1 MRELKTP
8 TTLRNTIRLEGKAA
22 PWKMQIDVRDVI
34 DSPMMHIFYGKLV
47 INWKVD
53 RNLFRLYQVTIT
65 SYFLRVVFS
74 AQKNAMNQISHFS
87 SKCFKILKFNALSIR
102 GTSNEIVILYYFKAR
117 SNRAFFP
124 PSSQLKHIARKNAEF
139 KISNSFFPR
148 SHIVY
153 QYMPCSSQSIK
164 ILKIRRPTENDL

>member
-74 AQKNAMNQISHFS
+74 AQKNVMNQISHFS

-117 SNRAFFP
+117 SNHAFFP

-148 SHIVY
+148 SHIVC
-153 QYMPCSSQSIK
+153 QYMRFSSQSIK